1 MLAGVGLIGVFMS
14 KPKFSTSREPAAA
27 KVAAAELPS
36 IAAGESASLANF
48 LNRDLSWLEFNRR
61 VLAEAADPRNPTL
74 ERLRFLGIFSSNLDE
89 FFMKRVSGMR
99 QRAAQAAEAAGL
111 GSGVP
116 FDPIAA
122 AAARASALQ
131 QLPVADGRPPPLS
144 LSQLRAALLPLLAR
158 QADIYSKD
166 IRPQLAEAGVHLL
179 SWAELTDTERATAY
193 RYFQA
198 SVFPVLTPLAVDP
211 GSPFPFISNL
221 STSLGVVLHH
231 PDRRENVFARVK
243 IPDALPQWLQVGAP
257 SAGQPGLRFVSLAE
271 IIRHNLHDLF
281 PDLSIV
287 DTMAFRITRDY
298 AFEMDEEETDDLR
311 ELVQAELR
319 QRRFANV
326 VRLEH
331 GPDPNPW
338 IMRFLME
345 ELGLQETDI
354 YELPA
359 ELNYDNF
366 RAVAE
371 LPLAR
376 LRFEPWTPINPPALG
391 DNDTD
396 IFATIRRGDV
406 LVHHPYESFSAS
418 VQRFLDTAAADP
430 KVLAIKMT
438 LYRTGED
445 SPLIHSLIR
454 AAEARKQVVAL
465 VELQARFDEER
476 NMRSARALESA
487 GAHVLYGVVGLKTHA
502 KVLLVVRQ
510 EADGIRSYV
519 HTGTGNYHAATSR
532 LYTDFGLFT
541 CDPDITRDVVEL
553 FHYLTGRSRK
563 RNYRKLLVAPV
574 NMRDRILECIERE
587 IDHANN
593 GRPAHIIAKMNQL
606 EERKVCG
613 ALYAASQAG
622 VRVDLIVRGFCTLRP
637 GVPGLSDNIRV
648 TSVIG
653 RFLEHSR
660 VFYYRNG
667 AANPEDGEFYIGSA
681 DWMYRNL
688 LARVEAVTP
697 VQRPAHRQKLYHLLQ
712 TLLDDYRQAWD
723 MQPDGSY
730 VKRSPR
736 SEADIGSHMTLMLAA
751 RREATEHVG
760 RY

>member
-1 MLAGVGLIGVFMS
+1 MCTSMS
-14 KPKFSTSREPAAA
+14 AAMPKIRQNHQVAPQVQAIPAP
-27 KVAAAELPS
+27 VHES
-36 IAAGESASLANF
+36 GESAFANF
-48 LNRDLSWLEFNRR
+48 INRDLSWLEFNRR
-61 VLAEAADPRNPTL
+61 VLAEAADPRNPPL

-89 FFMKRVSGMR
+89 FFMKRVSSMR
-99 QRAAQAAEAAGL
+99 QRAAQAADAVGIS
-111 GSGVP
+111 SGMP
-116 FDPIAA
+116 FDPASA

-131 QLPVADGRPPPLS
+131 QMPVSDGRPPPLS
-144 LSQLRAALLPLLAR
+144 LAQLRAVLIPILAR
-158 QADIYSKD
+158 QAEIYTND
-166 IRPQLAEAGVHLL
+166 IRPALAEAGVHLL
-179 SWAELTDTERATAY
+179 TWAELTDTERATAY

-221 STSLGVVLHH
+221 STSLGVVLQH

-257 SAGQPGLRFVSLAE
+257 SSAQAGLRFVSLTE

-281 PDLSIV
+281 PDLAIV
-287 DTMAFRITRDY
+287 DSMAFRITRDY
-298 AFEMDEEETDDLR
+298 AFEMDEEDTDDLR

-331 GPDPNPW
+331 GPNPSKW
-338 IMRFLME
+338 ILQFLME
-345 ELGLQETDI
+345 ELGLLETDV
-354 YELPA
+354 YELPG
-359 ELNYDNF
+359 ELDYDDF
-366 RAVAE
+366 RAVAD
-371 LPLAR
+371 LPLPR
-376 LRFEPWTPINPPALG
+376 LRFETWNPINPPAFG
-391 DNDTD
+391 DDDTD
-396 IFATIRRGDV
+396 IFSTIRRGDV

-510 EADGIRSYV
+510 EPDGIRSYV
-519 HTGTGNYHAATSR
+519 HMGTGNYHAATSR

-574 NMRDRILECIERE
+574 NMRDRILELIDRE
-587 IDHANN
+587 VEHAQA

-606 EERKVCG
+606 EERKVCS

-622 VRVDLIVRGFCTLRP
+622 VKVDLIVRGFCTLRP

-648 TSVIG
+648 ISVIG

-667 AANPEDGEFYIGSA
+667 AANPDEGEFYIGSA

-688 LARVEAVTP
+688 LARVESVTP
-697 VQRPAHRQKLYHLLQ
+697 VQRPIHRQKLYSQLQ
-712 TLLDDYRQAWD
+712 TLLADYRQAWE

-730 VKRSPR
+730 VQRMPR
-736 SEADIGSHMTLMLAA
+736 SDADIGSHLTLMAST
-751 RREATEHVG
+751 RREATEHHG
-760 RY
+760 RFS